1 MTDLR
6 EFPGRETPRLL
17 LRQFTADDLDELAA
31 IHADPEVM
39 KYLGL
44 RGAPLMREEAEMM
57 LVSIISTWRNTGFGR
72 WAAVDRVTRR
82 LAGYAGFR
90 PFGVR
95 AELVYVLGRP
105 YWGRGLAT
113 EAARECL
120 RFASE
125 EKLFDE
131 VVAFTRVANL
141 ASRRVLEKIG
151 MRYEGEAEFFS
162 LLRDAG
168 IKCAQAVAG
177 LEIPVAYYSAS
188 LRVEAAQP
196 RD

>member
-1 MTDLR
+1 
-6 EFPGRETPRLL
+6 
-17 LRQFTADDLDELAA
+17 LAA

-44 RGAPLMREEAEMM
+44 RGAPMLREEAGVM
-57 LVSIISTWRNTGFGR
+57 LTSMISTWRNAGFGR
-72 WAAVDRVTRR
+72 WAVEERATGR

-131 VVAFTRVANL
+131 VVAFTRVANS

-162 LLRDAG
+162 LLREAG
-168 IKCAQAVAG
+168 IMCAEAGAG
-177 LEIPVAYYSAS
+177 LEILVAYYSAS
-188 LRVEAAQP
+188 LRMKAP
-196 RD
+196 

>member
-1 MTDLR
+1 MTEPR
-6 EFPGRETPRLL
+6 EFPARETARLR
-17 LRQFTADDLDELAA
+17 LRRFASGDLDELAA

-39 KYLGL
+39 RHLGL
-44 RGAPLMREEAEMM
+44 RGEPMSRGEAQVI
-57 LVSIISTWRNTGFGR
+57 LTSIISTWRKSGFGR
-72 WAAVDRVTRR
+72 WAVEEKATGR

-90 PFGVR
+90 PFGER

-125 EKLFDE
+125 ERLFDE
-131 VVAFTRVANL
+131 AVAFTRVANI

-151 MRYEGEAEFFS
+151 MRYEGEAEFFG
-162 LLRDAG
+162 LLRGAG
-168 IKCAQAVAG
+168 IKCAEAEAG
-177 LEIPVAYYSAS
+177 LEILVARHAVS
-188 LRVEAAQP
+188 LRAIVA
-196 RD
+196 